1 MRTKQ
6 NTDLR
11 KNLPLDKIIS
21 LKSQKLSLQEMANEV
36 GCSTSTLSRFLKE
49 KNLIEKKRELTENN
63 TQLKELIQKSIQE
76 GNTITQTCRN
86 LGINHG
92 AYLRVMGL
100 TSTSKAIYCKNTV
113 EESFLDFKNPNF
125 CYFLGFLIA
134 DGHIEKGRAYICQC
148 NAAFLHKMQKIMG
161 HTGSIR
167 RGTKTNNPCYSL
179 GILYSQLYPLIK
191 DYNIQ
196 SNKKL
201 SAPYIDCGELEHH
214 FIRGLFDGDGCLY
227 YSYVS
232 GKFKERVLTFT
243 TGSPYVKEG
252 VINFLIKNNLEYSV
266 FEEKAVNTCYNI
278 IVNKTEDIISCL
290 NILYKDKGEAFLDR
304 KYINFL
310 KFVNLVKMN
319 KEVNDIVDTTGKLVE
334 L

>member
-6 NTDLR
+6 NTNLR
-11 KNLPLDKIIS
+11 KNLPVDKIIS
-21 LKSQKLSLQEMANEV
+21 LRKQHLSLCKISKEV
-36 GCSTSTLSRFLKE
+36 GCSVPTLYRFLKE
-49 KNLIEKKRELTENN
+49 NGLIEKKRDLTENN

-76 GNTITQTCRN
+76 GDTITQTCKN

-92 AYLRVMGL
+92 SYLKIMGIAH
-100 TSTSKAIYCKNTV
+100 TSKATYCKNTV
-113 EESFLDFKNPNF
+113 DESFLDLKNPNF

-134 DGHIEKGRAYICQC
+134 DGHIENGNAWICQC
-148 NAAFLHKMQKIMG
+148 NASFLHKMQKIMG
-161 HTGSIR
+161 HTGTIKKV
-167 RGTKTNNPCYSL
+167 TKTKNPCYSL
-179 GILYSQLYPLIK
+179 SVLYSQLYPIIK
-191 DYNIQ
+191 EYNIP

-201 SAPYIDCGELEHH
+201 NAPYIDCGELESH

-232 GKFKERVLTFT
+232 GKFKERAASIT

-252 VINFLIKNNLEYSV
+252 IVNFLVKNNIEHSV
-266 FEEKAVNTCYNI
+266 IDDKVVNSYFTI
-278 IVNKTEDIISCL
+278 TINKTDDIISFL

-304 KYINFL
+304 KYINFI

-334 L
+334 